1 MEVGGV
7 GSRRKPS
14 SSVMEWMPK
23 LWSGLLRV
31 KPECRE
37 RWMTKMD
44 KDSRGERSA
53 LMGKVKWNK
62 KNNAKWAKNWN
73 AGGPSTHGG
82 KSS

>member
-1 MEVGGV
+1 
-7 GSRRKPS
+7 
-14 SSVMEWMPK
+14 MEWTSK
-23 LWSGLLRV
+23 LWSGLLRA

-44 KDSRGERSA
+44 KDSRGERST
-53 LMGKVKWNK
+53 LNGKLKWNKEKRK
-62 KNNAKWAKNWN
+62 KNNAKWTKNWN